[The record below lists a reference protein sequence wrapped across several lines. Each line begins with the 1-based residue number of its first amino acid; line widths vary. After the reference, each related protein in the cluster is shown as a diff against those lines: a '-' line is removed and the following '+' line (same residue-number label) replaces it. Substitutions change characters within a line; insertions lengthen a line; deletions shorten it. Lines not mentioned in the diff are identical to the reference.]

1 MTTKIPKTR
10 PALAPIDILLLAA
23 ASDEVGLAL
32 ERARDA
38 VAEAKPAIAPVP
50 VGTGEEVATMIVDAK
65 CFGDVLA
72 VAVSSGFSFLDVAV
86 AFFDLG
92 FEVAL
97 DADEICRTGSP
108 MTVFKSP
115 LSVIQTTGTVHVF
128 FRVTT

>member
-1 MTTKIPKTR
+1 MEAFSSSNLSCDICFFLRWYTKRTAPRRAPMTTKIPKTR

-97 DADEICRTGSP
+97 DADEIC
-108 MTVFKSP
+108 
-115 LSVIQTTGTVHVF
+115 
-128 FRVTT
+128 

>member
-1 MTTKIPKTR
+1 MPTKIPKTR

-97 DADEICRTGSP
+97 DADEIC
-108 MTVFKSP
+108 
-115 LSVIQTTGTVHVF
+115 
-128 FRVTT
+128 

>member
-10 PALAPIDILLLAA
+10 PALAPIDIPLLAA

-50 VGTGEEVATMIVDAK
+50 VGTGEEVATMIVETVRLE
-65 CFGDVLA
+65 DVLA
-72 VAVSSGFSFLDVAV
+72 VEVSSGFSCSDVAV
-86 AFFDLG
+86 AFFERG

-97 DADEICRTGSP
+97 DADEICWTGSP
-108 MTVFKSP
+108 MTVFESP
-115 LSVIQTTGTVHVF
+115 LSVIQTTGTVQVF
-128 FRVTT
+128 FRVTI